1 MMKKLFAAL
10 TIALFAQAAHADVV
24 TVDFAN
30 MYHWG
35 TGTMSK
41 VDSIGTLTLSLNQD
55 GTVAAK
61 LDTDDNQRWYGI
73 GIDSTSM
80 FGGSA
85 NTQGDVGGWGTP
97 IGEFDSGLSCSGT
110 CTGSVSWTITS
121 FNGPMTSVRE
131 LLTGGN
137 SSYDAMFYTGNM
149 YAGTAVDVETAA
161 VPEPGSL
168 ALLGLGIAGVG
179 AARRRAKNRA

>member
-1 MMKKLFAAL
+1 MKKLFAAL
-10 TIALFAQAAHADVV
+10 TITLLTQAAHADVV

-30 MYHWG
+30 MYDWN
-35 TGTMSK
+35 TGTVSK
-41 VDSIGTLTLSLNQD
+41 APSIGTLTLSLNQD

-61 LDTDDNQRWYGI
+61 LDTSDNQRWYGI
-73 GIDSTSM
+73 GIDSTWM

-85 NTQGDVGGWGTP
+85 STQGWISGWGTQ
-97 IGEFDSGLSCSGT
+97 IGSFESGLACSE
-110 CTGSVSWTITS
+110 CKGSASWTITGYS
-121 FNGPMTSVRE
+121 GPMTSVRE

-137 SSYDAMFYTGNM
+137 SSYDAMFYTGNI